1 MIRSGSTILVLA
13 PHTDDGEIGCGATL
27 SKLLDLN
34 CKIYYLAFCTCDSN
48 LPDGFPNGTLE
59 AELREA
65 TKVLSIPKENVIV
78 KDFQVRCLSYERQ
91 AVLDILVALNK
102 EISPDVVFAPTLED
116 LHQDHSTVTQE
127 AIRAFKTKT
136 LLCYEMPWNNFS
148 FEIGINSDK
157 FPEISGERKFSPMDR
172 SLRRELKSAFGN
184 NNYWFNTSKF
194 KNAVEIKI
202 KSKKEIIE
210 FLVPKEMVS
219 TSSVRLFVLWTTLPS
234 IVLIIIALIFL
245 KNQTR
250 PLVKLAKAAEKFG
263 KGDYINDFI
272 PSGAQEIRKASYE
285 FDRMAKRINRH
296 LNQRAEMLSG
306 ISHDLRTP
314 LTRLKL
320 QLAML
325 KQKEISEKMSKDIDE
340 MEKMLNDY
348 LQFAKTQTQEST
360 EKINLNNLL
369 RSISKGF
376 ESNKISLDEDE
387 SKIFLN
393 GRPSALK
400 RSFENV
406 IQNGLTYGSNV
417 KIKVQKGNKRALV
430 TIEDDG
436 PGIPEDQYK
445 NVFKPF
451 FRLDKSRSLNQS
463 GVGLGLAI
471 VEDIINS
478 HGGNIQLG
486 KSKYGGLQV
495 KISLPF

>member
-1 MIRSGSTILVLA
+1 MFSGLNRFFKYILPKRLFYRALIIVAAPTIILQLIITIVF
-13 PHTDDGEIGCGATL
+13 
-27 SKLLDLN
+27 
-34 CKIYYLAFCTCDSN
+34 YDSIWIKAN
-48 LPDGFPNGTLE
+48 KNI
-59 AELREA
+59 
-65 TKVLSIPKENVIV
+65 TKS
-78 KDFQVRCLSYERQ
+78 
-91 AVLDILVALNK
+91 LVAQLK
-102 EISPDVVFAPTLED
+102 TI
-116 LHQDHSTVTQE
+116 QE
-127 AIRAFKTKT
+127 VYTNDKKNLDFFTDSYK
-136 LLCYEMPWNNFS
+136 NNFN
-148 FEIGINSDK
+148 FEIGVSQEMLPNT
-157 FPEISGERKFSPMDR
+157 SGEKRFRPMDR

-184 NNYWFNTSKF
+184 NSYWFNTSKF

-202 KSKKEIIE
+202 KSNDEILE
-210 FLVPKEMVS
+210 FLVPKEMIS

-234 IVLIIIALIFL
+234 ILLIIIALIFL
-245 KNQTR
+245 KNQTK
-250 PLVKLAKAAEKFG
+250 PLVKLAKAAERFG
-263 KGDYINDFI
+263 KGAYVNDFRA
-272 PSGAQEIRKASYE
+272 SGSLEIRKAAFE

-325 KQKEISEKMSKDIDE
+325 NQKDLSEEMSKDIDE

-348 LQFAKTQTQEST
+348 LQFAKTQAQENT
-360 EKINLNNLL
+360 
-369 RSISKGF
+369 
-376 ESNKISLDEDE
+376 
-387 SKIFLN
+387 SKIDITALFNSIKNQFNSEKLIILN
-393 GRPSALK
+393 KELIELQGRPIALK
-400 RSFENV
+400 RSFENI
-406 IQNGLTYGSNV
+406 IQNGLSY
-417 KIKVQKGNKRALV
+417 GNKVFVAIQRGNNRALI

-451 FRLDKSRSLNQS
+451 FRLDKSRSLNHS

-486 KSKYGGLQV
+486 KSEMNGLQV

>member
-1 MIRSGSTILVLA
+1 MFFGLNKILKIILPKKLFYRALIIVAAPTILLQIIITVVFYDSIWIKANKNITRSLVSQLKVVQDVYQNDKKNLDFF
-13 PHTDDGEIGCGATL
+13 TD
-27 SKLLDLN
+27 
-34 CKIYYLAFCTCDSN
+34 
-48 LPDGFPNGTLE
+48 
-59 AELREA
+59 
-65 TKVLSIPKENVIV
+65 
-78 KDFQVRCLSYERQ
+78 SYE
-91 AVLDILVALNK
+91 
-102 EISPDVVFAPTLED
+102 
-116 LHQDHSTVTQE
+116 
-127 AIRAFKTKT
+127 
-136 LLCYEMPWNNFS
+136 NNFN
-148 FEIGINSDK
+148 FEIGITQDV
-157 FPEISGERKFSPMDR
+157 FPSITGERKFSPMDR
-172 SLRRELKSAFGN
+172 SLRRELKSIFGN

-202 KSKKEIIE
+202 RSEEETIE
-210 FLVPKEMVS
+210 FLVPKEMVA

-234 IVLIIIALIFL
+234 IILIVIALIFL
-245 KNQTR
+245 KNQTK
-250 PLVKLAKAAEKFG
+250 PLVKLAKAAERFG
-263 KGDYINDFI
+263 KGDYVNDFRA
-272 PSGAQEIRKASYE
+272 SGSLEIRKAAFE

-325 KQKEISEKMSKDIDE
+325 QQKDLSQKMSKDIDE

-348 LQFAKTQTQEST
+348 LQFAKTQTQENTIQIDLIDLFQSI
-360 EKINLNNLL
+360 KNQFNNGKLT
-369 RSISKGF
+369 I
-376 ESNKISLDEDE
+376 SNKDEI
-387 SKIFLN
+387 KLK
-393 GRPSALK
+393 GRPTALK
-400 RSFENV
+400 RSFENI
-406 IQNGLTYGSNV
+406 IQNGLSYGNNV
-417 KIKVQKGNKRALV
+417 LIDIQKGNNRALI

-478 HGGNIQLG
+478 HGGSIQLG
-486 KSKYGGLQV
+486 KSKLKGLQV

>member
-1 MIRSGSTILVLA
+1 MFSGLNNFIKYILPKRLFYRALIIVAAPTIILQIIITVVFYDSIWIKANKNLTRS
-13 PHTDDGEIGCGATL
+13 
-27 SKLLDLN
+27 
-34 CKIYYLAFCTCDSN
+34 
-48 LPDGFPNGTLE
+48 
-59 AELREA
+59 
-65 TKVLSIPKENVIV
+65 
-78 KDFQVRCLSYERQ
+78 
-91 AVLDILVALNK
+91 LVAQL
-102 EISPDVVFAPTLED
+102 
-116 LHQDHSTVTQE
+116 
-127 AIRAFKTKT
+127 KTIEEVYQNDKKNLDFFT
-136 LLCYEMPWNNFS
+136 DNYENNFN
-148 FEIGINSDK
+148 FEIGISQEA
-157 FPEISGERKFSPMDR
+157 FPKISGERKFSPMDR
-172 SLRRELKSAFGN
+172 SLRRELKSVFGN

-202 KSKKEIIE
+202 RSKNEVIE

-234 IVLIIIALIFL
+234 IVLIVIALIFL
-245 KNQTR
+245 KNQTK
-250 PLVKLAKAAEKFG
+250 PLVRLAKAAERFG
-263 KGDYINDFI
+263 KGDYVNDFRA
-272 PSGAQEIRKASYE
+272 SGSQEIRKAAFE

-325 KQKEISEKMSKDIDE
+325 KQKDISEQMSKDIDE

-348 LQFAKTQTQEST
+348 LQFAKTQTQENT
-360 EKINLNNLL
+360 TTINLNDLL
-369 RSISKGF
+369 V
-376 ESNKISLDEDE
+376 SLKKNFNNDNFIIEENDENIE
-387 SKIFLN
+387 LQC
-393 GRPSALK
+393 RPTALR
-400 RSFENV
+400 RSFENI
-406 IQNGLTYGSNV
+406 IQNGLTYGN
-417 KIKVQKGNKRALV
+417 KVFVNIQKGNKRALI

-478 HGGNIQLG
+478 HGGNIQLSR
-486 KSKYGGLQV
+486 SKYKGLQV